1 MTDQELFDVF
11 LKCLREE
18 SAKMDPYYFQVP
30 VFGAD
35 KDFLR
40 ERVYCYELYYLL
52 RLGLGNH
59 YPCKLMGEL
68 DKTSH
73 PVIQPIAGPKE
84 PDFLWHEP
92 GEEKNIAIVE
102 VKALA
107 RFPNGSIIE
116 PRIIDDTKKLLTFLH
131 PDIHYRKAIQLL
143 YGPGDIKELETIA
156 KKVSAAAGHLADR
169 IIVVWHPGPNSK
181 AHVVPS
187 S

>member
-11 LKCLREE
+11 LKCLLEE
-18 SAKMDPYYFQVP
+18 PAKMDPYYFQVP
-30 VFGAD
+30 VYDSD
-35 KDFLR
+35 KLFLR

-68 DKTSH
+68 DKTGH

-102 VKALA
+102 VKALT
-107 RFPNGSIIE
+107 RFPDGTIIE
-116 PRIIDDTKKLLTFLH
+116 PRIIEDTKKLLKFLH
-131 PDIHYRKAIQLL
+131 PGIHYQKAIQLL
-143 YGPGDIKELETIA
+143 YGEADINELKNLKA
-156 KKVSAAAGHLADR
+156 KIVAAAGDLADR
-169 IIVVWHPGPNSK
+169 VVVVWHSGPGSRPQ
-181 AHVVPS
+181 VID
-187 S
+187 

>member
-1 MTDQELFDVF
+1 MTDQELADVF
-11 LKCLREE
+11 LRCLLEE
-18 SAKMDPYYFQVP
+18 SAKMDSYYFQVP

-40 ERVYCYELYYLL
+40 ERVYCYELYHLL

-68 DKTSH
+68 DKTGH

-92 GEEKNIAIVE
+92 GEEKNITIVE

-107 RFPNGSIIE
+107 RFPDGTIIE
-116 PRIIDDTKKLLTFLH
+116 PRIIEDTKKLLKFLH
-131 PDIHYRKAIQLL
+131 PGIHYRKAVQLL
-143 YGPGDIKELETIA
+143 YGEGHINELKTLKNKIA
-156 KKVSAAAGHLADR
+156 AAAGDLADR
-169 IIVVWHPGPNSK
+169 VVVVWHPGPSSK
-181 AHVVPS
+181 AQVVD
-187 S
+187 